1 MMHLAKTLFLD
12 YKWSSVYNFYKI
24 NCSAKTFTVSSQVFF
39 ERGIAVRMTVR
50 TSLGRRANVFCLHY
64 MYLFS

>member
-24 NCSAKTFTVSSQVFF
+24 NCSAKTFTVSSQVFQ
-39 ERGIAVRMTVR
+39 V
-50 TSLGRRANVFCLHY
+50 LNVELLIWPLLRKKTCSHVCFP
-64 MYLFS
+64 